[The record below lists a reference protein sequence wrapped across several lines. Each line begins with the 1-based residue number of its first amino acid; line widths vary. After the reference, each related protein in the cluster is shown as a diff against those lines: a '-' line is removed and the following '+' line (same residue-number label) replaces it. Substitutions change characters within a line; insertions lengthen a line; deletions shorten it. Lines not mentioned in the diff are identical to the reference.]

1 MNRKQL
7 EIQNASFLAEL
18 ERKAKEIEILNI
30 RLEDAE
36 QKAEALANEKT
47 LAESLAEELK
57 AQNAELSNKISAL
70 ELALAAAVTK
80 NEQTEVLAT
89 APQEVSAPTEEVTKT
104 EAGEITVEEVKPVEE
119 TPEAE
124 EAVETEVT
132 PPLTEIDIE
141 IEKQIEQVAALAG
154 GAEFADVE
162 PEVEI
167 ETETEEVQP
176 ETIEES
182 KTEETTPATIFDTAK
197 KEGNSTDDFLRDYGA
212 KIIARVTVATAEVMA
227 RANNANDDVSKSLKT
242 LALGKNESFKY
253 QIMELSRQKQD
264 PQKAVQEMDLLAEET
279 IVYLK
284 SI

>member
-47 LAESLAEELK
+47 LAENLAEELK
-57 AQNAELSNKISAL
+57 AQNAELNDKISAL
-70 ELALAAAVTK
+70 ELALAAAVAK

-89 APQEVSAPTEEVTKT
+89 APQEVSTPTEEVTKT
-104 EAGEITVEEVKPVEE
+104 EEEVAVEEVKPVEE
-119 TPEAE
+119 TSKAE
-124 EAVETEVT
+124 EAVETEVA

-167 ETETEEVQP
+167 ETETEE
-176 ETIEES
+176 
-182 KTEETTPATIFDTAK
+182 TTPEAVEEPKAEENAPAIIFDTPK
-197 KEGNSTDDFLRDYGA
+197 DEGESTDNFLRNYGA

-227 RANNANDDVSKSLKT
+227 KAVNSNDDVSKSLKT